1 MLILKIVTIII
12 VSILVTQIAKFI
24 LRYAYTNIVGLLAKN
39 IDSQLKTE
47 NYFEGNN
54 NVE

>member
-24 LRYAYTNIVGLLAKN
+24 LRYAYTNILEFLAKN
-39 IDSQLKTE
+39 IDSRLKTE
-47 NYFEGNN
+47 NYFEGTNK
-54 NVE
+54 VE